1 MKSNKKKKKK
11 IMMKNNNKVKWERKE
26 KEERKPNQKGKVLK
40 CSFFVV
46 DIVCLL
52 CNHYHCS
59 KNDTKKNLSCPLD
72 VKLYEN
78 KKIGKK

>member
-1 MKSNKKKKKK
+1 MKSNKKKRKKK

-59 KNDTKKNLSCPLD
+59 KTTQKKIFHVHLMLNYTKTKK
-72 VKLYEN
+72 
-78 KKIGKK
+78 